1 MGNGAPN
8 KMMASSLSSI
18 KTPSGPNNR
27 GEQYDFQFDTP
38 LDSPIFGADLDVHGW
53 LVDRGGKPIE
63 GIRAVIKRPFFR
75 QRTFSARRKRTRP
88 DVGLVYPHLPDAL
101 RSGFLLELRL
111 GFGRNQLLFQVRDH
125 ERIWRTFHSARVF
138 AMPLSILARLGLTH
152 LRRFLAFYLKR
163 LAGLRHTST
172 QSEPASRPGLQN
184 SSLRQA
190 STIPDG
196 PRSVREKTRVRLF
209 TTSKSNL
216 FIVEIG
222 KLVAAG
228 FREIGCDADLVVD
241 EIPEKEPAANT
252 LQIVV
257 TPHEFYN
264 LFLRERLSR
273 PELGELTQNLFLL
286 CTEQPETGW
295 FQNNLEWARQAR
307 GVADIN
313 ALGVAAYRRRGIP
326 CHHLQLGYHDIIAH
340 SPSPVEGRQSRNL
353 DITFLGSMTPRR
365 EAFFATHAEFFAE
378 RACHLR
384 FVPLGFAKTKT
395 TKSYLGVEERNEIL
409 SGSKILLN
417 VHYSDQNYFEWH
429 RMLVAIANGCCVI
442 TETCQGYGALQPGKH
457 FVMVEPEYLIPCCE
471 YYLAHPEEC
480 VRIAEQGNAF
490 VKDHLR
496 QDQSCQ
502 LFLDEVQRIESGT
515 GLVGETGQQSKSLD
529 PPIDAPSAPLPR
541 ELAQKLSLYTTRLF
555 RHAVNSDLREIV
567 AKVSRRAPDPVTGP
581 NHSATPN
588 TGARPEIIQKRKA
601 CHERWIKQEAMRLRG
616 DPFLEFHDNPAFVAC
631 QKPEI
636 SVLIT
641 LYNYAAFIEE
651 CVASVEKAAARLR
664 CACEVLIVND
674 ASTDHSL
681 ARALDCQ
688 QRLNLPIRVVDKKL
702 NTGLA
707 DARNIALEL
716 ARAPYVFILDADN
729 LIYPNAL
736 QQLHTVITKGHYAAA
751 YSLLCRFE
759 RTPSN
764 RVGLLSY
771 FDWDPEVLVQFPYV
785 DAMAMFRREVLREG
799 PGYDHQ
805 LSQIGW
811 FGWED
816 YDMWL
821 RFAQREHRVAFVP
834 NILCLYRYHQG
845 SMINTTML
853 FQAELVQ
860 HFVANYSDLLARF
873 EPREY
878 LFGIE
883 RAELSQPREKILAAD
898 ETDYSR

>member
-1 MGNGAPN
+1 MGSGAPHE
-8 KMMASSLSSI
+8 MIVSPLSST
-18 KTPSGPNNR
+18 KTSSGPNNR
-27 GEQYDFQFDTP
+27 GDQYDFQFDTP
-38 LDSPIFGADLDVHGW
+38 LDTPIFGADLDVHGW
-53 LVDRGGKPIE
+53 LVDRRGKPVE
-63 GIRAVIKRPFFR
+63 GLRAIIKRPFFR
-75 QRTFSARRKRTRP
+75 QRIIAARRKRTRP
-88 DVGLVYPHLPDAL
+88 DVGLAYPHLPDAL

-111 GFGRNQLLFQVRDH
+111 GFGRNQILFQVRDP
-125 ERIWRTFHSARVF
+125 ERNWRTFHSARVF
-138 AMPLSILARLGLTH
+138 AVPLSILARLGLTH

-163 LAGLRHTST
+163 LAGQRHTPA
-172 QSEPASRPGLQN
+172 QSGPISRPGLQS
-184 SSLRQA
+184 SSLQLRF
-190 STIPDG
+190 SVGDG
-196 PRSVREKTRVRLF
+196 PKSVREKTRVRLF

-222 KLVAAG
+222 NLVAAG
-228 FREIGCDADLVVD
+228 FREIGCDADLLVD
-241 EIPEKEPAANT
+241 KIPEKEPAPDT
-252 LQIVV
+252 LQMVV

-273 PELGELTQNLFLL
+273 PELNELTHNLFLL

-313 ALGVAAYRRRGIP
+313 ALGVAAYRRRGIS
-326 CHHLQLGYHDIIAH
+326 CYHLQLGYHDILAH
-340 SPSPVEGRQSRNL
+340 NPALGHQPRNI

-365 EAFFATHAEFFAE
+365 EAFFAEHAEFFSE
-378 RACHLR
+378 RPCHLR

-395 TKSYLGVEERNEIL
+395 TKSYLGVQERNEIL
-409 SGSKILLN
+409 SRSRILLN

-429 RMLVAIANGCCVI
+429 RMLVALANGCCVI

-490 VKDHLR
+490 VRDHLR
-496 QDQSCQ
+496 QNQSCQ
-502 LFLDEVQRIESGT
+502 LYLDEVQRIESET
-515 GLVGETGQQSKSLD
+515 SLVDETGQQPKSIEL
-529 PPIDAPSAPLPR
+529 PVDAASIPLPR
-541 ELAQKLSLYTTRLF
+541 ALAHQLSRYTTRLF
-555 RHAVNSDLREIV
+555 RQAIRNDLREIG
-567 AKVSRRAPDPVTGP
+567 AKMSRRSPDPVTRP
-581 NHSATPN
+581 NHTTSPDAN
-588 TGARPEIIQKRKA
+588 TRAEIILKRKA
-601 CHERWIKQEAMRLRG
+601 CHERWLKQEAMRSQG
-616 DPFLEFHDNPAFVAC
+616 NPFLELHDNPAFVAC

-651 CVASVEKAAARLR
+651 CVASVEMAVARLG

-681 ARALDCQ
+681 IRALECQ

-736 QQLHTVITKGHYAAA
+736 RQLHDAITKNGYAAA
-751 YSLLCRFE
+751 YSVLCRFE

-785 DAMAMFRREVLREG
+785 DAMAMFRREVLQEE

-834 NILCLYRYHQG
+834 NILCLYRYHQS

-853 FQAELVQ
+853 FQSELVQ
-860 HFVANYSDLLARF
+860 HFIANYGDLLARF

-883 RAELSQPREKILAAD
+883 RAELSQPQEKVLADAPP
-898 ETDYSR
+898 SP